1 MPEKCVVADA
11 TKVLSLKNKTTPTPH
26 LYSVEVGAYCY
37 LTFEGQHYVK
47 SSVLNR
53 RDNNHR
59 PVGFF
64 LEKNLRFLDFYLFLF
79 VLF

>member
-53 RDNNHR
+53 TDNNHR
-59 PVGFF
+59 PVGIKKKKSKIFGLLFF
-64 LEKNLRFLDFYLFLF
+64 PFRG
-79 VLF
+79 

>member
-53 RDNNHR
+53 TDNNHR
-59 PVGFF
+59 PVEIKKKKSKIFGLLFF
-64 LEKNLRFLDFYLFLF
+64 PFRG
-79 VLF
+79 

>member
-53 RDNNHR
+53 TDNNHR
-59 PVGFF
+59 PV
-64 LEKNLRFLDFYLFLF
+64 EIKKKKI
-79 VLF
+79 